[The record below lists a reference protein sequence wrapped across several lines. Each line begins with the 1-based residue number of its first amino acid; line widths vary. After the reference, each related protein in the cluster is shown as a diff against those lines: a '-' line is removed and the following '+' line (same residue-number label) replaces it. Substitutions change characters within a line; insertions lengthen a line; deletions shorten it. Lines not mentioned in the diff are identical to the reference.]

1 MAHSMWDLVPW
12 PGIEP
17 APPSLATQSLNH
29 WTTKEVPPELNFKS
43 PYAFERNIGI
53 KGAFSFS
60 KIFCEGGKKMNN

>member
-1 MAHSMWDLVPW
+1 MAHCMWDLVPW

-29 WTTKEVPPELNFKS
+29 STNKEVPPELNFKS
-43 PYAFERNIGI
+43 ACAFERNIGI

-60 KIFCEGGKKMNN
+60 KIFREGEKKNE